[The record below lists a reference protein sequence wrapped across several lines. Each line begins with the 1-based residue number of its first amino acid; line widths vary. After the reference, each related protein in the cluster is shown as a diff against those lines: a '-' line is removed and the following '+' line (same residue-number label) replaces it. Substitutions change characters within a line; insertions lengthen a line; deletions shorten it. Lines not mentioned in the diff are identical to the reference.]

1 MEWAQ
6 STNEL
11 VEVSMGGRMG
21 TKATQ
26 HGTIGKQIFA
36 QVEELTA
43 QGGMT
48 RLAAFKQIAEA
59 SGRQVGT
66 VSANYYRIARQKGG
80 PLRSRQSRSAAS
92 GASRISDV
100 VRLLQQVLQQ
110 QAEEIQRLRKET
122 AWFAEVRRLLRG

>member
-21 TKATQ
+21 SKVKQ
-26 HGTIGKQIFA
+26 YGTIGRQIFA
-36 QVEELTA
+36 QVEQLTA

-48 RLAAFKQIAEA
+48 RLAAFKRIAEA

-66 VSANYYRIARQKGG
+66 VAANYYRIARQKGA
-80 PLRSRQSRSAAS
+80 PLRSRKSRSAAS
-92 GASRISDV
+92 GTSRISDV
-100 VRLLQQVLQQ
+100 VQQVQRLLQQ
-110 QAEEIQRLRKET
+110 QADEIQRLWKE
-122 AWFAEVRRLLRG
+122 AAQFAKIRRLLRR

>member
-1 MEWAQ
+1 
-6 STNEL
+6 
-11 VEVSMGGRMG
+11 MGGRMG

-26 HGTIGKQIFA
+26 YGTIGKQVFA

-66 VSANYYRIARQKGG
+66 VSANYYRIARQKGA
-80 PLRSRQSRSAAS
+80 PLRSRKSRSAAS

-100 VRLLQQVLQQ
+100 VQQVQRLLQQ
-110 QAEEIQRLRKET
+110 QADEIQRLWKET
-122 AWFAEVRRLLRG
+122 AQFAKIRRLLRR